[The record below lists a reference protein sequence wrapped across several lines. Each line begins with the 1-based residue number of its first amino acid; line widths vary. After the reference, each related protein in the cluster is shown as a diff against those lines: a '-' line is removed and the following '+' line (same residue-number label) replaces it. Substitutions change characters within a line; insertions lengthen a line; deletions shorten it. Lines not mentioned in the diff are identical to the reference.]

1 MRPIFL
7 CEREAWRLD
16 ACRFERQPCGQP
28 TVHQND
34 RRKVHWMEL
43 VRPIPAGK
51 VARGLPFVCT
61 EIEEVHAEILACWRC
76 EMTMRLS
83 RDRDKFSHRVS
94 TELVCRKSAGV
105 GELFVSWCLKHA
117 FAVDIRGP

>member
-34 RRKVHWMEL
+34 RRKARRMEL
-43 VRPIPAGK
+43 ARPIPAGK
-51 VARGLPFVCT
+51 VARGLRFVCT
-61 EIEEVHAEILACWRC
+61 EIEAVHAEILTCWRY

-83 RDRDKFSHRVS
+83 RHRDKFSHRVS
-94 TELVCRKSAGV
+94 TELVSRKSTGAGK
-105 GELFVSWCLKHA
+105 LFVSCCLA
-117 FAVDIRGP
+117 